1 MQKDFINN
9 MTHEFKTPISTIA
22 IASETIS
29 QPGIVNTPERL
40 FTYSGIIHEE
50 AARLNMQVERV
61 LQTVKAERRE
71 FQLNKEKIDLH
82 ELIKAIIESFN
93 VNANN
98 KKGEIK
104 LNLSATNCFVIAD
117 KHHLTNVIFNL
128 LDNAVKYSDQSP
140 IITISTVNE
149 GNKLL
154 LSVSD
159 NGIGIKKEYL
169 KRIFDKF
176 FRVPSG
182 NIHNVKGFGLGLS
195 YVKSIVKLHR
205 WKIKVNSEPGKGST
219 FTIIIP
225 L

>member
-1 MQKDFINN
+1 INN

-29 QPGIVNTPERL
+29 QPDIVDTPERL
-40 FTYSGIIHEE
+40 FMYSGIIHEE

-61 LQTVKAERRE
+61 LQTVKAERKE
-71 FQLNKEKIDLH
+71 FELNTEKIDLH
-82 ELIKAIIESFN
+82 ELIKTIVDSFS
-93 VNANN
+93 VNAKN

-104 LNLSATNCFVIAD
+104 LDLTATDYLITAD

-128 LDNAVKYSDQSP
+128 LDNAVKYSDKAP
-140 IITISTVNE
+140 VITVSTINE
-149 GNKLL
+149 GNKIL

-159 NGIGIKKEYL
+159 EGLGIKKEYV

-195 YVKSIVKLHR
+195 YVKSIAKLHK
-205 WKIKVNSEPGKGST
+205 WKIKVTSELGKGST

-225 L
+225 A